1 MYDISAYIIPLNAV
15 SYGVERLAAV
25 LCFSV
30 ENQPKPLLWSW
41 LSQSMNEWIRYESKS
56 HKRERAEGTRRGCVF
71 CLYELVVTLLNV
83 HINSPHMAVTH
94 KGKFLITFRVSR
106 RFVKKEREKT

>member
-1 MYDISAYIIPLNAV
+1 MDIKLQEGVSCICVYDISAYIIPLNAV

-56 HKRERAEGTRRGCVF
+56 HKRERAEF
-71 CLYELVVTLLNV
+71 SPYELVLTVLMSIL
-83 HINSPHMAVTH
+83 IPHTWP
-94 KGKFLITFRVSR
+94 
-106 RFVKKEREKT
+106 